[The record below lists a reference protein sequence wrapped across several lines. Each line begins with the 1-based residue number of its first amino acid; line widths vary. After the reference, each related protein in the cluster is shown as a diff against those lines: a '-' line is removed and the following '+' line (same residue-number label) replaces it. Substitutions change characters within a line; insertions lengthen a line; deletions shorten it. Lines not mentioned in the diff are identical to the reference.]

1 MVTAQRLKLLI
12 SGLAGLM
19 IVACSRPDAQPQ
31 AAPAP
36 AVEVVRV
43 DAANPDGT
51 VLATGRIERRRE
63 MDLSFRI
70 PGVMTRMTVEAGDR
84 VRAGQVLATLDPT
97 GVVASEQRATAD
109 LERVRRDLARDQ
121 TLFDKGFV
129 SRARLDDRAS
139 AVKSAQAALN
149 ASAFDRRWATLV
161 SPVSGVVLERTG
173 QSGEVVQPGQS
184 IVRIADEGSPFVLRA
199 PTPDRDAARVVVGAA
214 ARIQLDRTGPD
225 MIGRVARIGQSA
237 GARTGAV
244 DIEIEL
250 PPIPGLRS
258 GQIATARIEA
268 RLANATAGD
277 LTRLPAEAILEA
289 QDRRA
294 TVFLVEPGTA
304 IARRRS
310 VAFAGFDGDDALVSG
325 LPAGSQVITAGAGF
339 VSDGEKV
346 RVVDPARLSAPGA
359 SAK

>member
-1 MVTAQRLKLLI
+1 MVTALRLKLLI
-12 SGLAGLM
+12 SALAGVSV
-19 IVACSRPDAQPQ
+19 VACSRPETKPE
-31 AAPAP
+31 APLAP
-36 AVEVVRV
+36 AVEAVRV
-43 DAANPDGT
+43 DAANPDGA
-51 VLATGRIERRRE
+51 VMATGRIERRRE

-84 VRAGQVLATLDPT
+84 VRGGQVLATLDPT

-139 AVKSAQAALN
+139 AVTSAQAALN

-161 SPVSGVVLERTG
+161 SPVSGVVLDRTR
-173 QSGEVVQPGQS
+173 QSGEVIQPGQV
-184 IVRIADEGSPFVLRA
+184 IVRIADDGSPFVLRA
-199 PTPDRDAARVVVGAA
+199 PTPGRDAARIVVGAE
-214 ARIQLDRTGPD
+214 ARIRLDSTGPD
-225 MIGRVARIGQSA
+225 IVGRVTRIGQSA

-244 DIEIEL
+244 DIEVEL

-258 GQIATARIEA
+258 GQIASARIEA
-268 RLANATAGD
+268 RLAVATAGE
-277 LTRLPAEAILEA
+277 LIRLPAEAILEA

-294 TVFLVEPGTA
+294 TVFLVEPGTV

-310 VAFAGFDGDDALVSG
+310 VVFAGFDGDDALVSG
-325 LPAGSQVITAGAGF
+325 LPPGAQVITAGAGF
-339 VSDGEKV
+339 VGDGEKV
-346 RVVDPARLSAPGA
+346 RVVDPARLSATGA

>member
-1 MVTAQRLKLLI
+1 MAIALRFKLLI
-12 SGLAGLM
+12 SALAVVL
-19 IVACSRPDAQPQ
+19 VAACSRPETKAEAP
-31 AAPAP
+31 PAP
-36 AVEVVRV
+36 AVEAVRIGV
-43 DAANPDGT
+43 ASPDGT

-70 PGVMTRMTVEAGDR
+70 PGVMTRMSVEAGDR

-97 GVVASEQRATAD
+97 GVVASEPRAAAD
-109 LERVRRDLARDQ
+109 LERVRRDMARDQ
-121 TLFDKGFV
+121 TLFDKGYV
-129 SRARLDDRAS
+129 SKARLDDRAS

-161 SPVSGVVLERTG
+161 SPVSGVVLERTR
-173 QSGEVVQPGQS
+173 QSGEVVQPGQV
-184 IVRIADEGSPFVLRA
+184 IVRVADEASPFVLSV
-199 PTPDRDAARVVVGAA
+199 PTPDRDAARIVVGAT
-214 ARIQLDRTGPD
+214 ARIRLDSTGPD
-225 MIGRVARIGQSA
+225 IVGRVARIGQSA

-244 DIEIEL
+244 DVEIEL
-250 PPIPGLRS
+250 PPIPVLRS

-268 RLANATAGD
+268 RLASANAGA

-310 VAFAGFDGDDALVSG
+310 VAFGGFDGDDALVSG

-346 RVVDPARLSAPGA
+346 RVVDPAQLSTRGT

>member
-1 MVTAQRLKLLI
+1 MATELRLKLLMTALT
-12 SGLAGLM
+12 GL
-19 IVACSRPDAQPQ
+19 IVAACSRPEARPE
-31 AAPAP
+31 AVLAP
-36 AVEVVRV
+36 AVEAVRV
-43 DAANPDGT
+43 GIASPNGT

-97 GVVASEQRATAD
+97 GVVASEQRANAD

-121 TLFDKGFV
+121 ALFEKGFV

-161 SPVSGVVLERTG
+161 SPVSGVVLDRTR
-173 QSGEVVQPGQS
+173 QSGEVVQPGQV
-184 IVRIADEGSPFVLRA
+184 ILRVADERSPFVLRA
-199 PTPDRDAARVVVGAA
+199 PTPERDATRIQVGAA
-214 ARIQLDRTGPD
+214 ATIKLDNAGADTV
-225 MIGRVARIGQSA
+225 GRVTRVGQSA
-237 GARTGAV
+237 GTRTGAV

-258 GQIATARIEA
+258 GQIASARIEA
-268 RLANATAGD
+268 RVAVSTSGELI
-277 LTRLPAEAILEA
+277 RLPAEAILEA

-294 TVFLVEPGTA
+294 TVFLVEPGTT

-310 VAFAGFDGDDALVSG
+310 VTFSGFDGDDALVSG

-339 VSDGEKV
+339 VGDGEKV